1 MLQSWRGPLQKSSD
15 GDLIGSLFEI
25 DLESEVKCLET
36 AEEPATLQNEK
47 VLRLSC
53 HIDNNNN
60 PINSVLEGLKISLGG
75 QVEKFSP
82 SLNRNA
88 LY

>member
-1 MLQSWRGPLQKSSD
+1 MLQSWRGPLKKSSEE
-15 GDLIGSLFEI
+15 DLIGNLFEI
-25 DLESEVKCLET
+25 DLESEVKCLE
-36 AEEPATLQNEK
+36 ASEEPATVQSEK

-88 LY
+88 IY